1 MKKGKKLYA
10 VIAACVCGTVIAGSV
25 GWYFINV
32 SAKETEKSYREVTLE
47 HGDLPLTFTREGTT
61 AEGNIEQSVAFDTAE
76 TDITVEE
83 CYVQSGDEVKTGDA
97 LYKISE
103 ESLEEAK
110 TYYEE
115 AVADAAKAADTA
127 KSAYEAG
134 KAKAEYTK
142 SETETTADLAKENY
156 DADNSSLDQKV
167 TQAEAELNEAKSTIS
182 MYQTNLD
189 QNTYYTDAGVT
200 EKQESYQAA
209 QKVTKQAQTA
219 DTDAKSSYEQAYAAV
234 SGKIQDLQTAVS
246 SSAESNTTTQMVTE
260 LSALNQTLAEKKS
273 AVTEAESNYQSAV
286 EAEEKAKEA
295 YNSANTSYEKA
306 VSDATARKESLE
318 KSLSSLEQAYTD
330 AVNAAATGKI
340 DNQNTYDTAV
350 LEGEY
355 ADVTYKD
362 TVSTLKT
369 AYDEAADTLADLKEE
384 QSALLAL
391 DKGTITAEYDGTI
404 ASVSYDAGD
413 ILNSDLSLVS
423 YSDTDKL
430 SVAVEVLQEDIA
442 KIAVGDTVSIRTMSG
457 RADSNNIE
465 GTITSIA
472 AEATSSGSM
481 SNVTYTVTVT
491 FDNSGGELTANT
503 SAYVTFT
510 YGELSDVDYIQT
522 DALDNIN
529 DDFATVKTYDKNQA
543 VVETKVTIAES
554 TDRYTVITDGITAD
568 TVCLIEAGGKPDEKA
583 EQ

>member
-1 MKKGKKLYA
+1 MRLMMEKL
-10 VIAACVCGTVIAGSV
+10 
-25 GWYFINV
+25 
-32 SAKETEKSYREVTLE
+32 
-47 HGDLPLTFTREGTT
+47 
-61 AEGNIEQSVAFDTAE
+61 
-76 TDITVEE
+76 
-83 CYVQSGDEVKTGDA
+83 KTGDA

-103 ESLEEAK
+103 ESLKEAK
-110 TYYEE
+110 AYYEE

-127 KSAYEAG
+127 ESAYEAG

-142 SETETTADLAKENY
+142 SETETTAGLAKENY
-156 DADNSSLDQKV
+156 DADNSSLEQKV
-167 TQAEAELNEAKSTIS
+167 TQAEAELNEAKSAIS

-219 DTDAKSSYEQAYAAV
+219 YTDAKSAYEQAYAAV

-246 SSAESNTTTQMVTE
+246 SSAESDTTTQMVTE

-295 YNSANTSYEKA
+295 YNRANTSYEKA

-369 AYDEAADTLADLKEE
+369 AYDEAADTLAGLKEE

-430 SVAVEVLQEDIA
+430 SVAVEVAQEDIA

-457 RADSNNIE
+457 RPDSNNIE

-472 AEATSSGSM
+472 AEATSGGSM

-491 FDNSGGELTANT
+491 FDNSDGELTANT

-529 DDFATVKTYDKNQA
+529 EDSATVKTYDENQA
-543 VVETKVTIAES
+543 VIETKVTIAES

-583 EQ
+583 EE

>member
-10 VIAACVCGTVIAGSV
+10 VIAACVCGAVIAGSV

-167 TQAEAELNEAKSTIS
+167 TQAEAELSEAKSTIS

-200 EKQESYQAA
+200 EKQESYQEA

-219 DTDAKSSYEQAYAAV
+219 YTDAKSSYEQAYAAV

-340 DNQNTYDTAV
+340 DNRNTYDTAV

-391 DKGTITAEYDGTI
+391 DTGTITAEYDGTI

-430 SVAVEVLQEDIA
+430 SVAVEVSQEDIA

-457 RADSNNIE
+457 RPDSNNIE

-472 AEATSSGSM
+472 AEATSGGSM

-529 DDFATVKTYDKNQA
+529 DDCATVKTYDENQA

>member
-47 HGDLPLTFTREGTT
+47 HGDLPLTFTGEGTT

-103 ESLEEAK
+103 ESLEEAEA
-110 TYYEE
+110 YYEE

-142 SETETTADLAKENY
+142 SETETTAGLAKENY
-156 DADNSSLDQKV
+156 DADNSSLEQKV
-167 TQAEAELNEAKSTIS
+167 TQAEAELNEAKSAIS

-189 QNTYYTDAGVT
+189 QNTYDTDAGVT

-219 DTDAKSSYEQAYAAV
+219 YTDAKSAYEQVYAAV

-246 SSAESNTTTQMVTE
+246 SSAESDTTTQMVTE

-295 YNSANTSYEKA
+295 YNRANTSYEKA

-330 AVNAAATGKI
+330 AVNEATTGKI

-369 AYDEAADTLADLKEE
+369 AYDEAADTLAGLKEE

-391 DKGTITAEYDGTI
+391 DNGTITAEYDGTI

-430 SVAVEVLQEDIA
+430 SVAVEVSQEDIA

-457 RADSNNIE
+457 RADNNIE
-465 GTITSIA
+465 GMITSIA
-472 AEATSSGSM
+472 AEATSGGSM

-491 FDNSGGELTANT
+491 FDNSDGELTANT

-522 DALDNIN
+522 DALDNID
-529 DDFATVKTYDKNQA
+529 DDFATVKTYDENQA
-543 VVETKVTIAES
+543 VIETKVTIAES

-583 EQ
+583 EE

>member
-47 HGDLPLTFTREGTT
+47 HGDLSLTFTGEGTT

-103 ESLEEAK
+103 ESLKEAK
-110 TYYEE
+110 AYYEE
-115 AVADAAKAADTA
+115 AVADA
-127 KSAYEAG
+127 
-134 KAKAEYTK
+134 AKAEYTK
-142 SETETTADLAKENY
+142 SETETTAGLAKENY
-156 DADNSSLDQKV
+156 DADNSSLEQKV
-167 TQAEAELNEAKSTIS
+167 TQAEAELNEAKSAIS

-219 DTDAKSSYEQAYAAV
+219 YTDAKSAYEQAYAAV

-246 SSAESNTTTQMVTE
+246 SSAESDTTTQMVTE

-295 YNSANTSYEKA
+295 YNRANTSYEKA

-369 AYDEAADTLADLKEE
+369 AYDEAADTLAGLKEE

-391 DKGTITAEYDGTI
+391 DNGTITAEYDGTI

-430 SVAVEVLQEDIA
+430 SVAVEVAQEDIA

-457 RADSNNIE
+457 RPDSNNIE

-472 AEATSSGSM
+472 AEATSGGSM

-491 FDNSGGELTANT
+491 FDNSDGELTANT

-529 DDFATVKTYDKNQA
+529 EDSATVKTYDENQA
-543 VVETKVTIAES
+543 VIETKVTIAES

-583 EQ
+583 EE